1 MEMTPN
7 QISALDA
14 SNYLDSEE
22 AIAGYLNE
30 ALASG
35 DSDVLLLALADI
47 VKARGMSKVA
57 SDAGVQRESLY
68 KSLAEGAKPRFETI
82 QKVAAALGVKLVA
95 VPLHH

>member
-1 MEMTPN
+1 MNSTH
-7 QISALDA
+7 ISAFDA
-14 SNYLDSEE
+14 SDYLDSEE
-22 AIAGYLNE
+22 AIAAYLNE

-35 DSDVLLLALADI
+35 DSDILSALADI

-95 VPLHH
+95 VPVHH

>member
-1 MEMTPN
+1 MNPN
-7 QISALDA
+7 RIPAFDA
-14 SNYLDSEE
+14 SNYLDSEG
-22 AIAGYLNE
+22 AIAAYLNE

-35 DSDVLLLALADI
+35 NSDILLLALADI

-82 QKVAAALGVKLVA
+82 QKVAAALGVKLIA